1 MSALYPVTTSMVHKL
16 PRFVGIVNVL
26 TKTMRTEAGKFVVA
40 WISERQ
46 FPSKSNHH
54 NKQCPDQTNDQEM
67 VDQPKHIRSQG
78 VHLET
83 PKSQTT
89 LTFSHERA

>member
-1 MSALYPVTTSMVHKL
+1 MSGAMVDQMSWPILVGYILAICAWRKQGKLARSRVT
-16 PRFVGIVNVL
+16 
-26 TKTMRTEAGKFVVA
+26 
-40 WISERQ
+40 ERK
-46 FPSKSNHH
+46 FPSKNNHR
-54 NKQCPDQTNDQEM
+54 NKQCSDQTNDQEM